1 MLNGIDVSAWQ
12 GDINWKKVKDSGVE
26 AVILKAGGSD
36 DGFYTDSKFE
46 ANYKGAKEVGLK
58 VGAYYFVGS
67 QFVTR
72 ADGEADALRFLNIIK
87 GKQFD
92 MPVYVDVEA
101 TRPEDKE
108 GATNATS
115 AFCLYMEQKGY
126 FVGIYASEVSGFRDR
141 LNDSKLGSF
150 THWVAC
156 YGDEE
161 PAIKYGGWQYSSSGK
176 VNGIDG
182 NVDMDKFEDYS
193 DVIIKGGFN
202 GYANKIKKEA
212 VLPTKKVTEIKHK
225 SNDDIANEVLKGLW
239 GNGDDRKAKL
249 EKAGYNYDAV
259 QNIVNKKVQGV
270 DGYKID
276 STYTVVTPCGLN
288 IRKSADKSSAIVGTI
303 SAGKKVSALDIL
315 TSRDYTWFK
324 TADGYICAREGN
336 ERYIK

>member
-12 GDINWKKVKDSGVE
+12 GTIDWKKVKDSGVE

-46 ANYKGAKEVGLK
+46 TNYNGAKEVGLK

-108 GATNATS
+108 GTTNATS

-176 VNGIDG
+176 VNGIDD

-193 DVIIKGGFN
+193 GVIIKGGFN
-202 GYANKIKKEA
+202 GYANKIKQEA
-212 VLPTKKVTEIKHK
+212 VFPSKKVIEIKHK
-225 SNDDIANEVLKGLW
+225 SNDEIANEVLKGLW
-239 GNGDDRKAKL
+239 GNGDDRKKKL
-249 EKAGYNYDAV
+249 NDAGYDYSAI
-259 QNIVNKKVQGV
+259 QEIVNNKCKAKQT
-270 DGYKID
+270 I
-276 STYTVVTPCGLN
+276 TYTV
-288 IRKSADKSSAIVGTI
+288 KSGDTLSYIADMYGTTYQHIADINGIKDPNVIYVGQVL
-303 SAGKKVSALDIL
+303 K
-315 TSRDYTWFK
+315 
-324 TADGYICAREGN
+324 
-336 ERYIK
+336 IK

>member
-12 GDINWKKVKDSGVE
+12 GTIDWKKVKDSGVE

-182 NVDMDKFEDYS
+182 NVDMDKFENYS

-202 GYANKIKKEA
+202 GYANKIKQEA

-239 GNGDDRKAKL
+239 GNGDDRKKKL
-249 EKAGYNYDAV
+249 NDAGYNYNAI
-259 QNIVNKKVQGV
+259 QEIVNNKCKAKQT
-270 DGYKID
+270 I
-276 STYTVVTPCGLN
+276 TYTVKSGDTLSRIADMYGTSYQHIADINGIKDPN
-288 IRKSADKSSAIVGTI
+288 IIYVGQVL
-303 SAGKKVSALDIL
+303 K
-315 TSRDYTWFK
+315 
-324 TADGYICAREGN
+324 
-336 ERYIK
+336 IK